1 MKDAQPGTVYLKDYR
16 PSDYLIDMTDLHF
29 MLDDQFTT
37 VTSKLTMRRNPAVA
51 DFDMSLQLDGQEL
64 ELISVA
70 VDGNT
75 LSSGDYSV
83 DDEQLIIHTLPEQFV
98 LSIVTRI
105 NPSQNTALEG
115 LYRSRTMYCT
125 QCEAQGFRRITF
137 YLDRPDVMSR
147 FTTTIDASAKEFP
160 VLLSNG
166 NNIAAGESGEG
177 RHWVRWEDP
186 FPKPCYLFALVAGD
200 LARVDDSFT
209 TMSGRHIGLQ
219 IFVESKDLDKCD
231 HAMNSLKRAMK
242 WDEEVYGREYDL
254 DIFMIVAVDD
264 FNMGAMENKGL
275 NIFNTS
281 CVLAKAETTTDA
293 GFQRVEGIVAHE
305 YFHNW
310 TGNRVT
316 CRDWFQ
322 LSLKEGFTVFRDSEY
337 SADIGSRTV
346 KRVEDVTLLRTA
358 QFAEDAGPMS
368 HPIQPAS
375 YIEISNFYTLT
386 VYEKGGEVVRMIR
399 QLLGEQGFRA
409 GSDLYFD
416 RHDGQAVT
424 CDDFVQA
431 MADAS
436 GKDFSQFKH
445 WYSQSGTPQVKVT
458 ASYDDVE
465 NTYTLHMIQSS
476 PPTPGQSEKQP
487 YLIPIKM
494 SLLGDAGAL
503 PLVLQG
509 AALDTETCDNTEVVL
524 QLTQPRQDF
533 VFENI
538 GECPVPSLLRGFSA
552 PVKLSF
558 PYSRDD
564 LTFLMQND
572 NDGFSRWDACNELA
586 VQILLEQV
594 ERFKAGEELQPDE
607 RLLVAYRNLLND
619 DSLDPAMVALMLT
632 LPSEAYLSE
641 LSEVIYPSHIH
652 HARQSLKTFIAQSL
666 HQELLQAYHRN
677 EVVDAYD
684 ANSDQIAKRSLRNVC
699 LSYLSLLEDDVVAQ
713 LCIEQLNNSDNMTD
727 EMAAL
732 VAIVHSPAAVYASL
746 CDEALAAF
754 YQRWQKESLVIN
766 QWLQVQATKPA
777 SDALG
782 NVYKLIDSDTFEW
795 TNPNK
800 IRAVVGA
807 FCGANAVNF
816 HQVDG
821 AGHQLLCDVV
831 IRLNHKN
838 PQIAARILAPL
849 TRWRQ
854 FEPSVSASMN
864 ACLQKIFSQESLSK
878 DVYEVV
884 AKSLAD

>member
-16 PSDYLIDMTDLHF
+16 PSDYLIDTTDLHF
-29 MLDDQFTT
+29 LLEDEYTI
-37 VTSKLTMRRNPAVA
+37 VTSKLTMRRNPVVA
-51 DFDMSLQLDGQEL
+51 DLDMPLQLDGQEL
-64 ELISVA
+64 ELMSVA
-70 VDGNT
+70 VDGKDLNI
-75 LSSGDYSV
+75 DEYSV
-83 DDEQLIIHTLPEQFV
+83 DDEQLVIHTVPQQFV

-105 NPSQNTALEG
+105 YPSKNTALEG

-125 QCEAQGFRRITF
+125 QCEAQGFRRITY

-147 FTTTIDASAKEFP
+147 FTTTIDASVDKFP

-166 NNIAAGESGEG
+166 NNIANGESGEG

-200 LARVDDSFT
+200 LARVDDSFK
-209 TMSGRHIGLQ
+209 TMSGRNIGLQ
-219 IFVESKDLDKCD
+219 IFVESKDLDKCN

-310 TGNRVT
+310 SGNRVT

-337 SADIGSRTV
+337 SSDIGSRTV

-358 QFAEDAGPMS
+358 QFAEDAGPMA

-375 YIEISNFYTLT
+375 YMEISNFYTLT

-436 GKDFSQFKH
+436 GKDFSQFKY
-445 WYSQSGTPQVKVT
+445 WYSQSGTPQVEVT
-458 ASYDDVE
+458 ASYDASAK
-465 NTYTLHMIQSS
+465 TYTLHMVQTC
-476 PPTPGQSEKQP
+476 PPTPGQTEKKP
-487 YLIPIKM
+487 YLIPIKV
-494 SLLGDAGAL
+494 SLLGAAGAL
-503 PLVLQG
+503 PL
-509 AALDTETCDNTEVVL
+509 ALRNTQPDLETSDNTEIVL
-524 QLTQPRQDF
+524 QLTQPQQDF

-538 GECPVPSLLRGFSA
+538 GERAVPSLLRGFSA
-552 PVKLSF
+552 PVKLNF
-558 PYSRDD
+558 PYCRDD
-564 LTFLMQND
+564 LTFLIQND
-572 NDGFSRWDACNELA
+572 NDGFSRWEACNKLA
-586 VQILLEQV
+586 VKIMLEQV
-594 ERFKAGEELQPDE
+594 ENFKVGNNLQTDQ
-607 RLLVAYRNLLND
+607 RLLTTYKNILIDV
-619 DSLDPAMVALMLT
+619 SLDPAMVALMLT

-641 LSEVIYPSHIH
+641 LSEVIYPLHIH
-652 HARQSLKTFIAQSL
+652 HVRHSIKTFIAEQL
-666 HQELLQAYHRN
+666 QTELVETYHRN
-677 EVVDAYD
+677 KVVGDYD
-684 ANSDQIAKRSLRNVC
+684 PNSEQIAKRSLRNVC
-699 LSYLSLLEDDVVAQ
+699 LSYLSLLEDPAIAQ
-713 LCIEQLNNSDNMTD
+713 LCTEQLNNSDNMTD

-732 VAIVHSPAAVYASL
+732 VAIVHSPAVVYENLRDSV
-746 CDEALAAF
+746 LADF

-766 QWLQVQATKPA
+766 QWLQVQATAPA
-777 SDALG
+777 SDALV
-782 NVYKLIDSDTFEW
+782 NIHKLIDSDFFEW
-795 TNPNK
+795 SNPNK

-816 HQVDG
+816 HQLG
-821 AGHQLLCDVV
+821 GHGHQLLRDVV
-831 IRLNHKN
+831 IRLNKKN

-854 FEPSVSASMN
+854 FEPEVSTSMN
-864 ACLQKIFSQESLSK
+864 SCLQEIFSQQSLSK
-878 DVYEVV
+878 DVFEVV

>member
-1 MKDAQPGTVYLKDYR
+1 MKDGQPGIVYLKDYR
-16 PSDYLIDMTDLHF
+16 PSDYLIDTTDLHF
-29 MLDDQFTT
+29 MLGHDFTI
-37 VTSKLTMRRNPAVA
+37 VTSKLSMRRNPELA
-51 DFDMSLQLDGQEL
+51 DSDQSLQLDGQEL

-70 VDGNT
+70 VNGQPLNDDQYG
-75 LSSGDYSV
+75 V
-83 DDEQLIIHTLPEQFV
+83 DDEQLVIYSLPERFE

-105 NPSQNTALEG
+105 YPAQNTALEG

-125 QCEAQGFRRITF
+125 QCEAQGFRRITY

-147 FTTTIDASAKEFP
+147 FTTTIDASADQFP

-166 NNIAAGESGEG
+166 NNIANGESGKG

-209 TMSGRHIGLQ
+209 TMTGRHIGLQ
-219 IFVESKDLDKCD
+219 IFVEIKDVDKCE
-231 HAMNSLKRAMK
+231 HAISSLKRAMK

-337 SADIGSRTV
+337 SADVGSRTV

-368 HPIQPAS
+368 HPIQPTS

-399 QLLGEQGFRA
+399 QLLGEEGFRA

-431 MADAS
+431 MADSS
-436 GKDFSQFKH
+436 GKDFTQFKY
-445 WYSQSGTPQVKVT
+445 WYSQSGTPQVDVT
-458 ASYDDVE
+458 ASYDDIE
-465 NTYTLHMIQSS
+465 NTYTLHLSQSS
-476 PPTPGQSEKQP
+476 LARAGQKEKKP
-487 YLIPIKM
+487 YLIPIKV
-494 SLLGDAGAL
+494 SLFGDAGAL
-503 PLVLQG
+503 PLVLRG
-509 AALDTETCDNTEVVL
+509 GPVDTDSSDNTEILL
-524 QLTQPRQDF
+524 QLIQKQQDF

-538 GECPVPSLLRGFSA
+538 GEHPIPSLLRGFSA
-552 PVKLSF
+552 PVKLNF
-558 PYSRDD
+558 PYTRDD

-572 NDGFSRWDACNELA
+572 NDGFCRWDACNELT
-586 VQILLEQV
+586 VQILQQQIECFRL
-594 ERFKAGEELQPDE
+594 GEKLPIDE
-607 RLLVAYRNLLND
+607 RLLAAFKNLLAD
-619 DSLDPAMVALMLT
+619 KSLDPAMVALMLN

-641 LSEVIYPSHIH
+641 LSDVIYPKHIH
-652 HARQSLKTFIAQSL
+652 NARQSVKKVIAQQL
-666 HQELLQAYHRN
+666 HQELLQVYHRN
-677 EVVDAYD
+677 QVVDAYS
-684 ANSDQIAKRSLRNVC
+684 ANSEQIAKRSLRNVC
-699 LSYLSLLEDDVVAQ
+699 LSYLSILEDNSIAQ
-713 LCIEQLNNSDNMTD
+713 LCLEQLNNSDNMTD

-732 VAIVHSPAAVYASL
+732 VAIVHSPAAIYKDLSV
-746 CDEALAAF
+746 DALASF
-754 YQRWQKESLVIN
+754 YQRWKHESLVIN
-766 QWLQVQATKPA
+766 QWLQVQATAPTV
-777 SDALG
+777 DALAT
-782 NVYKLIDSDTFEW
+782 VYKLIDSDVFEW

-800 IRAVVGA
+800 IRAVIGA
-807 FCGANAVNF
+807 FCGGNAVNF
-816 HQVDG
+816 HQTDG
-821 AGHQLLCDVV
+821 GGHQLLCDVV
-831 IRLNHKN
+831 LRLNHKN
-838 PQIAARILAPL
+838 PQIAARIMAPL

-854 FEPSVSASMN
+854 FEPNVSLSMN
-864 ACLQKIFSQESLSK
+864 NCLQTIFSQSSLSK